1 MTTKSALIDPG
12 TPHLRER
19 LSVEQEASLMNRGRP
34 RQVLFLVGGAL
45 LLAVGGAVVL
55 QRVARGDAYAGAAAA
70 TARIEREHFD
80 AFFACALPDTRPSER
95 SEPQLQASLGKVG
108 ARLGK
113 GYSKQLDACLPH
125 VQALDESVR
134 ALEVPKTVKTE
145 HGMLVAAASTLTAAN
160 ADYLRYLGTGGES
173 YDIGKAAPL
182 IQRFGAAWAGYRAAQ
197 VDLERALE
205 QRM

>member
-1 MTTKSALIDPG
+1 
-12 TPHLRER
+12 
-19 LSVEQEASLMNRGRP
+19 
-34 RQVLFLVGGAL
+34 
-45 LLAVGGAVVL
+45 
-55 QRVARGDAYAGAAAA
+55 
-70 TARIEREHFD
+70 
-80 AFFACALPDTRPSER
+80 
-95 SEPQLQASLGKVG
+95 
-108 ARLGK
+108 
-113 GYSKQLDACLPH
+113 